1 MHRFILT
8 NARVVL
14 PTQTIEGSVV
24 VEGDRIAGVIPD
36 RHYAGGVDLHGQWLI
51 PGVIDLHTDYLE
63 KEINPRPKTNFPL
76 PIAFHMMDQRAL
88 ACGLTT
94 VLGGVRFSNDRTK
107 DSTLWGGNGLALAEG
122 YEELRRTALARHY
135 LHVRWDTNFEPV
147 DDLLVAMQK
156 FECIGNIVYNE
167 NIPGERQFQNLDELA
182 RKRAAKGDKTFAE
195 ARAELDERIR
205 IGRTINNRAKVKA
218 AFAGKLTI
226 GSHDDTTIEHV
237 LEAQAMGAT
246 LAEMPTTLVAA
257 RKAKELG
264 LAVCMG
270 APNYLRGGSHCGN
283 LSAVEAFAENLV
295 DVLCSDYHFP
305 SLLGS
310 VVLMMERGVPAHQ
323 AVNMVTLNA
332 ARVLGR
338 DAELGSIET
347 GKKADLVTFHTRGDH
362 AFVTGAW
369 VDGRLKLQLG
379 LPAPAPAG
387 RAVGAVT
394 VSTGAHAV
402 ATQ

>member
-1 MHRFILT
+1 MHRTILT
-8 NARVVL
+8 NARIVL
-14 PTQTIEGSVV
+14 PTHVVEGSVV
-24 VEGDRIAGVIPD
+24 IEDDRIAEITPG
-36 RHYAGGVDLHGQWLI
+36 RHFADGVDLHGQWLI
-51 PGVIDLHTDYLE
+51 PGVIDIHTDYLE

-94 VLGGVRFSNDRTK
+94 VLGGVRFSNDRSA

-122 YEELRRTALARHY
+122 YEELRRTSLARHY

-147 DDLLVAMQK
+147 DDLLVAMQR

-182 RKRAAKGDKTFAE
+182 RKRAARGDKTFAE
-195 ARAELDERIR
+195 ARAELDERIK
-205 IGRTINNRAKVKA
+205 IGRSINNRAKVKA
-218 AFAGKLTI
+218 AYAGKICI
-226 GSHDDTTIEHV
+226 GSHDDTTVEHV
-237 LEAQAMGAT
+237 IEAQAMGAT
-246 LAEMPTTLVAA
+246 LAEMPTSLVAA

-283 LSAVEAFAENLV
+283 LSAAEAIAEDLV

-305 SLLGS
+305 SLLSS
-310 VVLMMERGVPAHQ
+310 VVLMMERGVAPSR
-323 AVNMVTLNA
+323 AVNFVTLNA

-338 DAELGSIET
+338 EAELGSIEV
-347 GKKADLVTFHTRGDH
+347 GKKADLAAFHTRGSH
-362 AFVTGAW
+362 AFVNAAW

-379 LPAPAPAG
+379 LPAPEL
-387 RAVGAVT
+387 T
-394 VSTGAHAV
+394 TTSV
-402 ATQ
+402 ANRTLAD